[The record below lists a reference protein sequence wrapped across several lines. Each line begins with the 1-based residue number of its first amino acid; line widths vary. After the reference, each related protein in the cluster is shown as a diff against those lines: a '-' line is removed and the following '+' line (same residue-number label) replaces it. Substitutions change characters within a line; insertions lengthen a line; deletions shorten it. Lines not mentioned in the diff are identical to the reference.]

1 MPLVLKRLI
10 ERRVFLLT
18 KDFEYTI
25 VEPPIDPMFIPAP
38 YEGDVLKH
46 LPGQHDQR
54 THGSWAG
61 GGGAGVDITEALD
74 EVFFKEKLDINRS
87 SLSADKPGLQVE
99 SAVIR
104 AGKNLETIDLIE
116 DMDFAESNAGR
127 AYGDNALKIIA
138 ERQGFT
144 EKPKT
149 VETLE
154 DLENLAKLSAEQG
167 GGFIVFRGIADY
179 SSTGDSEVTYT
190 AEQALTDFREGEYF
204 GGWGAFGNGTYTTS
218 FVDSAQSYADDVDPD
233 NNKLGNGK
241 VMAMMI
247 PDTAIA
253 PTAEVVKAVM
263 REMVW
268 GGEKSHR
275 NNVGRRLAAMGY
287 QYYDAG
293 HVQDDKRGIYVV
305 LDRSMLT
312 VAEKAVGE

>member
-1 MPLVLKRLI
+1 M
-10 ERRVFLLT
+10 EN
-18 KDFEYTI
+18 KDFEYEI
-25 VEPPIDPMFIPAP
+25 SDPLDPRFIPVP
-38 YEGDVLKH
+38 YQGEVRKH
-46 LPGQHDQR
+46 QQGLHDQR

-74 EVFFKEKLDINRS
+74 EVFFKEKLNIINS
-87 SLSADKPGLQVE
+87 SLTANTPNIAIDAAVRAAGNNVE
-99 SAVIR
+99 T
-104 AGKNLETIDLIE
+104 LDLIE
-116 DMDFAESNAGR
+116 NMDFEESNAGK

-144 EKPKT
+144 GKPSTVASLDDLQEKQT
-149 VETLE
+149 TE
-154 DLENLAKLSAEQG
+154 AG
-167 GGFIVFRGIADY
+167 IIVFRGVADY

-204 GGWGAFGNGTYTTS
+204 AGWGAFGNGTYTT
-218 FVDSAQSYADDVDPD
+218 VEIDSAQSYADDVDSD

-241 VMAMMI
+241 VMAMHIPKTALAPSVDVIKTVMKEMI
-247 PDTAIA
+247 
-253 PTAEVVKAVM
+253 
-263 REMVW
+263 W

-293 HVQDDKRGIYVV
+293 YVQSDKAGVFVV

-312 VAEKAVGE
+312 VAEQAVGG

>member
-1 MPLVLKRLI
+1 MLLDSKRLI
-10 ERRVFLLT
+10 ERQVFLLT

-25 VEPPIDPMFIPAP
+25 VEPPKNPELVPAP
-38 YEGDVLKH
+38 YEGGIFKH
-46 LPGQHDQR
+46 LQGQHDQR
-54 THGSWAG
+54 THGSWA

-74 EVFFKEKLDINRS
+74 EVFFKEKLNIINS
-87 SLSADKPGLQVE
+87 SLTQNTPRIAIEAAMRAAGNNVE
-99 SAVIR
+99 T
-104 AGKNLETIDLIE
+104 LDLIE
-116 DMDFAESNAGR
+116 DMDFAESTAGR

-144 EKPKT
+144 EKPQTVATVDDLKEIQKT
-149 VETLE
+149 
-154 DLENLAKLSAEQG
+154 DG
-167 GGFIVFRGIADY
+167 GIIVFRGIADY
-179 SSTGDSEVTYT
+179 SSTGDDEVTYT

-204 GGWGAFGNGTYTTS
+204 GGWGAFGNGTYTT
-218 FVDSAQSYADDVDPD
+218 VDIDSAQSYADDVDPD

-241 VMAMMI
+241 VMAMHI
-247 PDTAIA
+247 PATAKA
-253 PTAEVVKAVM
+253 PTEEVVKTVM

-293 HVQDDKRGIYVV
+293 HVRDDTRGIYVV

-312 VAEKAVGE
+312 VAEQAVGG